1 MIERF
6 QHKKLFFFSLQEIFF
21 NAVYLALLKINLRR
35 FILFIFN

>member
-6 QHKKLFFFSLQEIFF
+6 QHKKFFFSLQEIFF